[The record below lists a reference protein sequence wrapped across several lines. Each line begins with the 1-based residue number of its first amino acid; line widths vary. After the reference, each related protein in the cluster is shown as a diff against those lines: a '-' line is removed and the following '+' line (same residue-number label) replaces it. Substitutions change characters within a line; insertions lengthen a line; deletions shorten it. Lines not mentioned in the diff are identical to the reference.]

1 MSEVLTGLERIM
13 CLVDDILIYGN
24 TEEQHDQRLI
34 AALSKISSAGLISSK
49 EKCIFGVTKIS
60 FLGQSVGTDGIQ
72 PDPEKLQAI
81 YAIKPPSNVSELR
94 RFLGMIN
101 QLSKFSPHLT
111 DKTQP
116 LRVLLSSKSHWVWG
130 KEQELA
136 FNKLKDSLT
145 SSEVLAMY
153 DPNLDTVVS
162 ADASAYGLG
171 AVLRQK
177 QPNGDPRPVSYISRS
192 PNPTECRYVQIEKEA
207 LAATWDANNFKNTYL
222 KPFQTRNRSQ
232 ASCSFIIIKKFG

>member
-1 MSEVLTGLERIM
+1 MT
-13 CLVDDILIYGN
+13 
-24 TEEQHDQRLI
+24 
-34 AALSKISSAGLISSK
+34 A
-49 EKCIFGVTKIS
+49 
-60 FLGQSVGTDGIQ
+60 
-72 PDPEKLQAI
+72 DPKKLQAI
-81 YAIKPPSNVSELR
+81 HAIKPPSNVSELR

-116 LRVLLSSKSHWVWG
+116 LRVLLSSKNHWLWG

-145 SSEVLAMY
+145 SSEVLPMY

-177 QPNGDPRPVSYISRS
+177 QPNGDLRAVSYNSRS
-192 PNPTECRYVQIEKEA
+192 LNHTECRYA
-207 LAATWDANNFKNTYL
+207 
-222 KPFQTRNRSQ
+222 
-232 ASCSFIIIKKFG
+232 

>member
-1 MSEVLTGLERIM
+1 
-13 CLVDDILIYGN
+13 
-24 TEEQHDQRLI
+24 
-34 AALSKISSAGLISSK
+34 
-49 EKCIFGVTKIS
+49 
-60 FLGQSVGTDGIQ
+60 
-72 PDPEKLQAI
+72 
-81 YAIKPPSNVSELR
+81 
-94 RFLGMIN
+94 MIN

-162 ADASAYGLG
+162 ADASAYGLAG
-171 AVLRQK
+171 A
-177 QPNGDPRPVSYISRS
+177 
-192 PNPTECRYVQIEKEA
+192 EEA
-207 LAATWDANNFKNTYL
+207 VAALNI
-222 KPFQTRNRSQ
+222 
-232 ASCSFIIIKKFG
+232 SFI